1 MEALGG
7 VRMHYIVK
15 STWHLTPSNGG
26 SVFLW
31 GMINSSCYMRRHT
44 VVYSVVRGLGRNGTG
59 QHRSTVRVSIC
70 ALRKRSDATMN
81 FIATTLALDSIILPK
96 RKERRYEDSD
106 VRIQTT

>member
-1 MEALGG
+1 
-7 VRMHYIVK
+7 MHRISEYA
-15 STWHLTPSNGG
+15 WRLTPRKGG

-31 GMINSSCYMRRHT
+31 GMINSACYVRRHMI
-44 VVYSVVRGLGRNGTG
+44 VYSVVRGLGRNGIG